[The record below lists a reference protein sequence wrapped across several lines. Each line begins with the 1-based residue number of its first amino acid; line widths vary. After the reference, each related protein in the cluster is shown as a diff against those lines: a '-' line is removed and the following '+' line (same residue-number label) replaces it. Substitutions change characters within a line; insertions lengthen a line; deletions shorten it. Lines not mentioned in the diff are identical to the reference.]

1 MQCSAFWR
9 ATKEDWTN
17 VLDFGEDDQETTY
30 IDDIMVEDHQE
41 HNMKGIF
48 SLNGQRLDAPQ
59 KGINIING
67 KKVFMKWE

>member
-1 MQCSAFWR
+1 MQCSAFWG

-30 IDDIMVEDHQE
+30 IDDIMVEDHRE
-41 HNMKGIF
+41 DNMKGIF